1 MGNVYYSAALIAQHI
16 YYSEEMRHLIL
27 GQGRRRLIE
36 NYNLSIIRNR
46 FRNFDHLPLRHRH
59 FTHHGSRVDI
69 DPEFIENLLCRIVH
83 LSFACDRKPLC
94 NRRKTAEPHI
104 VHDVA
109 LQCLIELLMHHRN
122 AVFECFL

>member
-1 MGNVYYSAALIAQHI
+1 MISFVVRSFDSLCGYPFSVAHYRDLIGYLEDLLHLMGNVYYSAALIAQHI

-83 LSFACDRKPLC
+83 LSFRL
-94 NRRKTAEPHI
+94 
-104 VHDVA
+104 
-109 LQCLIELLMHHRN
+109 
-122 AVFECFL
+122 